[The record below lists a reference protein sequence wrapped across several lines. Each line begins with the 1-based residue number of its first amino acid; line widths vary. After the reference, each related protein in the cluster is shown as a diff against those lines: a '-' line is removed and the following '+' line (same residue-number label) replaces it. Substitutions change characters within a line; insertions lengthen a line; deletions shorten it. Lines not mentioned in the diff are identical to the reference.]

1 MNKLKALL
9 KTMCNVINVLRINSE
24 NIFLQYRI
32 DLCIKVGL
40 ESIEVNILLFRCD
53 SISQHLPLSVS
64 G

>member
-40 ESIEVNILLFRCD
+40 ESIEMNILLFRCLAID
-53 SISQHLPLSVS
+53 HVLHAWQR
-64 G
+64 